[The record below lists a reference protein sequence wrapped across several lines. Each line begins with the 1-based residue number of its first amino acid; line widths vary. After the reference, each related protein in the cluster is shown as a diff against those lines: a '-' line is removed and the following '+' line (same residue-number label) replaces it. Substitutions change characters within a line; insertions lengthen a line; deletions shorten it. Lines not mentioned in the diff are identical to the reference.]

1 MAVDERGEHWLRRL
15 DAGAWLRAAR
25 TELAAAE
32 AQLESRRTAVT
43 HARRA
48 AGMAVNAVL
57 MAQGLEGDEQL
68 RWGRS
73 YIDHLRALADA
84 DEARAHPLS
93 AASRTAAAQL
103 LAIPVVPGSS
113 SLIQLGRSPHSA
125 AQQALTAARELV
137 DDCAEVVAR
146 LSSRTA

>member
-15 DAGAWLRAAR
+15 DADAWLRAAR
-25 TELAAAE
+25 TELAAGE

-48 AGMAVNAVL
+48 AGMAINAVL
-57 MAQGLEGDEQL
+57 MAQALEGDDML

-84 DEARAHPLS
+84 DAARVHPLS
-93 AASRTAAAQL
+93 AASRSAAAQL
-103 LAIPVVPGSS
+103 LAIPVIPASS
-113 SLIQLGRSPHSA
+113 ALLQLGRSPHSA